1 MSNTS
6 VYEILKEMNESNSSN
21 YKLEVLKKH
30 KDNELFKRVLSLAND
45 KVKYNFG
52 ITMKNIS
59 YSEAGRGEKFNLS
72 EALDILESKF
82 CTREWT
88 GNKAIEQLQAL
99 LSNCTREDAE
109 IIEKIISRDLKINC
123 GRTQIN
129 KVHKDLI
136 VKPTYCRCDTYSKKT
151 AKEISFKNG
160 AINQKKADGTYRQFN
175 VACGKT
181 SVNSRSGEDYI
192 YPILDKEF
200 NKFPDNI
207 YIGEMTVKATPDTMQ
222 IIYDKLDYAK
232 RLGHET
238 AELEEIV
245 AKYNQY
251 TAEGKEYILPRQLG
265 NGIINSDNVYKIEGY
280 IIVELWDCISYEDY
294 NLARLKDKRNLPKK
308 IYKERWE
315 ELKSILETNQCENIR
330 LIEHIEVNSL
340 EEALE
345 QTSAWMDEGYEGS
358 VLKDWNMLFKD
369 GTSAKQLKLKLEIDC
384 EMRIGEFLPGNP
396 GSKNEE
402 YFSAITFYND
412 EDTIRGQIG
421 VTTMTEEMRDYLF
434 SIRDT
439 LPGKIMSVKFNDLS
453 RATSNHWRALS
464 HPRFI
469 EIRNDKDTT
478 DTLEDVMKYRKMA
491 MELGSRA

>member
-1 MSNTS
+1 MKTS
-6 VYEILKEMNESNSSN
+6 VHEILRELNESNSSN
-21 YKLEVLKKH
+21 YKLDVLKKH

-45 KVKYNFG
+45 KVRYNFG
-52 ITMKNIS
+52 IGKTTL
-59 YSEAGRGEKFNLS
+59 AKFTNKQRQDKIDLDV
-72 EALDILESKF
+72 ALDFLENELATRKLTGNAALERLES
-82 CTREWT
+82 
-88 GNKAIEQLQAL
+88 L
-99 LSNCTREDAE
+99 LTMCSEDNANL
-109 IIEKIISRDLKINC
+109 IEKIISRDLKINC

-136 VKPTYCRCDTYSKKT
+136 IKPTYCRCAVYNKKT
-151 AKEISFKNG
+151 AKEISFENG

-175 VACGKT
+175 VACGET
-181 SVNSRSGEDYI
+181 SINSRSGEDYT
-192 YPILDKEF
+192 YPIISKEF

-222 IIYDKLDYAK
+222 IIYDKLEYAK
-232 RLGHET
+232 RLNHET
-238 AELEEIV
+238 AELEEII
-245 AKYNQY
+245 AKYNNY
-251 TAEGKEYILPRQLG
+251 TAEGKEYILPRSAG
-265 NGIINSDNVYKIEGY
+265 NGIINSDDIYKLEKD

-294 NLARLKDKRNLPKK
+294 NLARLKDKKNLPKR

-315 ELKSILETNQCENIR
+315 ELKNILETNQCENIR
-330 LIEHIEVNSL
+330 LIEHGEVNSL

-345 QTSAWMDEGYEGS
+345 QTSVWMEEGYEGS

-396 GSKNEE
+396 GSKNEA

-421 VTTMTEEMRDYLF
+421 VTTMTEEMRDYLW
-434 SIRDT
+434 SIKDT
-439 LPGKIMSVKFNDLS
+439 LPGKIMSIKFNDLS

-469 EIRNDKDTT
+469 EIRNDKDST
-478 DTLEDVMKYRKMA
+478 DTLEDVKKYRKMA
-491 MELGSRA
+491 MQLGSR